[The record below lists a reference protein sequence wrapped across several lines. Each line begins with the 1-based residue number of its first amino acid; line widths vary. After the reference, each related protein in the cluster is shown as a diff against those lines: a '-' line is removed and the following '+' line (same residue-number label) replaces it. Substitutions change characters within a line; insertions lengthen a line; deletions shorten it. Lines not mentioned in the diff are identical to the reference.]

1 MRLGLSAAAVLA
13 GCYNPTI
20 PAGAACNNA
29 CPGDLECIEHRCVPP
44 GGMPPEPDASPII
57 IDAAVDARTIDGPP
71 GDVDGDGFADNV
83 DNCSQIL
90 NVDQH
95 DEDADSIGDVCDP
108 CPHIAGTAADQDG
121 DGVGDACDPQPT
133 VAKQH
138 IKFFDPFTSTKSQ
151 WMPSSGTS
159 LVGETMRLLG
169 VVNNSAFTRLGVST
183 GELRIE
189 TAGTVVTSDAAS
201 SPHQLSVAFGFTG
214 SSYHYVEFYDSGGS
228 SGNVCIVKYDG
239 TSYTGVDC
247 TPYTGILPTGA
258 FSMRIDESVAAQKID
273 FQATLGGAVK
283 PLLTGATNAIPP
295 NLVTSSTM
303 TLHAQNADFRF
314 NYWIVIETLP

>member
-1 MRLGLSAAAVLA
+1 MRYTLAAMAVLS
-13 GCYNPTI
+13 GCYNPSI
-20 PAGAACNNA
+20 RAGGPCVTA
-29 CPGDLECIEHRCVPP
+29 CPGDLQCLDHVCVEPGTMPP
-44 GGMPPEPDASPII
+44 GDSGTL
-57 IDAAVDARTIDGPP
+57 IDAAIDGPP
-71 GDVDGDGFADNV
+71 GDVDGDGIV
-83 DNCSQIL
+83 DNLDNCRLIL

-95 DEDADSIGDVCDP
+95 DEDGDAIGDVCDP

-121 DGVGDACDPQPT
+121 DGVGDACDPQLT
-133 VAKQH
+133 IAKQH

-151 WMPSSGTS
+151 WMPLSGAS
-159 LVGETMRLLG
+159 LVGETMRLLAT
-169 VVNNSAFTRLGVST
+169 STADAETRLGVST

-189 TAGTVVTSDAAS
+189 TAGTVVTADPAG
-201 SPHQLSVAFGFTG
+201 PEHQLSVAFGFTG
-214 SSYHYVEFYDSGGS
+214 SSYHYVEFYDSNGA
-228 SGNVCIVKYDG
+228 SGDACITKYDG
-239 TSYTGVDC
+239 ANYNGVDC

-273 FQATLGGAVK
+273 FQATVGGVAK

-303 TLHAQNADFRF
+303 TVYAQHADFRF